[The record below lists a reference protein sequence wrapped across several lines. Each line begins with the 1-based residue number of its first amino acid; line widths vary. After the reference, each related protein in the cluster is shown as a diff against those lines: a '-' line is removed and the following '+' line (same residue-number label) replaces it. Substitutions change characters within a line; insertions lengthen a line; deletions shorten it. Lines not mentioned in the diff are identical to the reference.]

1 MNKYILEFLECYVDR
16 ETNKQSGVRKVN
28 KYFKYLNKLCKSNV
42 LDDGQCDLI
51 AQNMIDYGNYII
63 KLLSQCPYLEIRLS
77 QPMQQTIIHKYP
89 TPKRGSDAI
98 GFVYEEPE
106 ELEEDFD

>member
-1 MNKYILEFLECYVDR
+1 MNKDILEFLECYIDR
-16 ETNKQSGVRKVN
+16 ETNKQSEIRKSN
-28 KYFKYLNKLCKSNV
+28 KYFKYLNKLYKSNV
-42 LDDGQCDLI
+42 LDEGQCDLI
-51 AQNMIDYGNYII
+51 AQNMIDYMHYTI
-63 KLLSQCPYLEIRLS
+63 KLISKCPYLEIRLG